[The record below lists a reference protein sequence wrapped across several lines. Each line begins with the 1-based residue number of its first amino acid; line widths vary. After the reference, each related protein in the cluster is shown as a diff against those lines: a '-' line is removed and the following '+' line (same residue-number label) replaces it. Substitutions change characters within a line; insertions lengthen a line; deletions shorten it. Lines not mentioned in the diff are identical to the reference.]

1 MILYADYIFYSD
13 VYHGKTDEDTFNRL
27 IIFATAY
34 IRKITFAR
42 SDENLE
48 LEEVKLAA
56 CAVCDVYA
64 ANEKSLQK
72 HNGKMVASESTDGY
86 SVSYVQEQ
94 TSGETAEELLNRK
107 AYKAA
112 EMFLDSTGLL
122 CWEVPQ

>member
-1 MILYADYIFYSD
+1 MILYADYNFYSN
-13 VYHGKTDEDTFNRL
+13 VYSGKIDRSAFHQL
-27 IIFATAY
+27 IIKATACV
-34 IRKITFAR
+34 RKITFGRA
-42 SDENLE
+42 DENLE

-64 ANEKSLQK
+64 ASEKNLQK
-72 HNGKMVASESTDGY
+72 HNGKMVASENTDGY